1 MSCLLTVITI
11 YDIRHKIIP
20 DSMSYSFSILAFVYM
35 FIGQETI
42 FHLPS
47 TINLLAGPILSLP
60 FALLWLVSK
69 GNWIGLGDAKIIL
82 GLGWLLGISKGVNA
96 LVLAFWI
103 AAVVSI
109 VWLFAKYG
117 RFKAKVEIPFGPY
130 IILGLYISLFFN
142 VTIIDTNILYALI
155 FT

>member
-1 MSCLLTVITI
+1 LVEFFSGIVFVLIFIFFPPVTLITSIKTFLLIVMSCLLTVITI
-11 YDIRHKIIP
+11 YAIRHKIIP

-69 GNWIGLGDAKIIL
+69 GNWIGLGDAKIEYR
-82 GLGWLLGISKGVNA
+82 SCQ
-96 LVLAFWI
+96 
-103 AAVVSI
+103 
-109 VWLFAKYG
+109 
-117 RFKAKVEIPFGPY
+117 
-130 IILGLYISLFFN
+130 
-142 VTIIDTNILYALI
+142 
-155 FT
+155 